1 MYREDQPAFAMLQ
14 MLELPSVGGDTMWA
28 DLAASYEALSEPVK
42 TLLEGR
48 YAYHV
53 HPDYYLGDEERS
65 RRYEATF
72 GRPLTAAELAEQKE
86 QLSPHIHPLVRRL
99 PDVGDRRLGDGR
111 VDTGCSMPSADWQ
124 AAAAITN
131 KWGLATAH
139 ITASDVSAA
148 YKTGLG

>member
-1 MYREDQPAFAMLQ
+1 MIAFDTSAQPELASIQYDALATSESYARCHPAAVRQFLRAVESRRTALSQKQPAALKDIASIYSSG
-14 MLELPSVGGDTMWA
+14 LSPSVID
-28 DLAASYEALSEPVK
+28 DS
-42 TLLEGR
+42 
-48 YAYHV
+48 
-53 HPDYYLGDEERS
+53 
-65 RRYEATF
+65 AT
-72 GRPLTAAELAEQKE
+72 A
-86 QLSPHIHPLVRRL
+86 
-99 PDVGDRRLGDGR
+99 R